1 MMEKRKRK
9 GPDEGVG
16 ILDAIFK
23 VSRGQPVP
31 YAYLSAKIPRMTS
44 RDVSKEKPGT
54 TERLDHVRDFV
65 DGKDIMTLLLLTR
78 HIRNT
83 QVSLS
88 YVH

>member
-9 GPDEGVG
+9 GADEGVG
-16 ILDAIFK
+16 VLDAISK

-54 TERLDHVRDFV
+54 TERLDHVRFV
-65 DGKDIMTLLLLTR
+65 DGKDIMTLRLLTR

-83 QVSLS
+83 QV
-88 YVH
+88 